1 MRAPGCVKCRDVAR
15 PLDRWWHAAIGAGV
29 VVSVL
34 ESVFGPQPAIP
45 FIATDVMDP
54 KLTRQF
60 NSIAQMAEEH
70 KNVRIWG
77 GIHFRNSLDVGD
89 DMGRK
94 IAVYL
99 IDNSLTPAR

>member
-1 MRAPGCVKCRDVAR
+1 MVCPD
-15 PLDRWWHAAIGAGV
+15 L
-29 VVSVL
+29 
-34 ESVFGPQPAIP
+34 
-45 FIATDVMDP
+45 MDP

>member
-1 MRAPGCVKCRDVAR
+1 MDLTVKRDTDAPGIPVAGGHR
-15 PLDRWWHAAIGAGV
+15 RRFDGQRSGIG
-29 VVSVL
+29 
-34 ESVFGPQPAIP
+34 VFFLSFRTIP

-60 NSIAQMAEEH
+60 NSISQIAEEH
-70 KNVRIWG
+70 KNVRVWG